1 MVIGLLVDGLGSL
14 FIDLLVQDE
23 EAKRAA
29 KAAVKTAAAGI
40 STATGDVGSAIASG
54 AGAAAELAKA
64 AVKDE
69 GGVAAIDTFV
79 TVVGAFGNG
88 VDAGREVARNAAT
101 TATSTATTVGESAK
115 DAASSVATGAVKST
129 AEDTA
134 MGVTADAA
142 QDAATNATKEP
153 AKTALTEVAKNATE
167 EAAKTVSVKAALE
180 GGLKYSSLTVAGMGL
195 GAGVGYAIDNEHG
208 AMVGLRFGGGLA
220 SGDMFTPK
228 TLDLSAGRVLAQ
240 VGLRGGGGVAAGG
253 IAMVAKG
260 GDAKQQRATFE
271 QWASLGQTAGGGL
284 AKAGEYVLGDSTAD
298 AKANAGAAK
307 EAAKPDAKPQAAAE
321 PKAAQPNEA
330 KSTANHAADT
340 REANTDV
347 PTLEPKPSEDKV
359 PAADLLDRFKAMGK
373 KLDAMGLRDLGRATA
388 GGTWI
393 LMSDE
398 AARGRVGDAHANQG
412 RMTISALALAWDA
425 TAGDAAPK
433 AIAQDVIDMARDT
446 AKVAVDA
453 TDGAKAAQQGL
464 KNDRAGNLASD
475 QDRVYEQALRRR
487 AARLG

>member
-1 MVIGLLVDGLGSL
+1 MVIGLLVDGVGSL
-14 FIDLLVQDE
+14 FVDLLIQDE

-29 KAAVKTAAAGI
+29 KAAVKTTAAGI

-54 AGAAAELAKA
+54 AGAVAELAKTA
-64 AVKDE
+64 IKDE

-101 TATSTATTVGESAK
+101 NATSTATTVGESAK
-115 DAASSVATGAVKST
+115 DAASSVATGAVEGT

-134 MGVTADAA
+134 KGVTANAA
-142 QDAATNATKEP
+142 QDAATNATKET
-153 AKTALTEVAKNATE
+153 AKSALTDAAKDATE
-167 EAAKTVSVKAALE
+167 EAAKTASTKAALE
-180 GGLKYSSLTVAGMGL
+180 GGLKYSGLTVAGMGV
-195 GAGVGYAIDNEHG
+195 GAAVGHAIDNEHG
-208 AMVGLRFGGGLA
+208 AMLGLRFGGGLA
-220 SGDMFTPK
+220 TGDMFTPR

-253 IAMVAKG
+253 IAMAAKG

-284 AKAGEYVLGDSTAD
+284 AKAGEYVLGDSTAVV
-298 AKANAGAAK
+298 KANDGAAE
-307 EAAKPDAKPQAAAE
+307 EAAKPDAKPEAAAE
-321 PKAAQPNEA
+321 PKAAQANEA
-330 KSTANHAADT
+330 KSTANQAADT
-340 REANTDV
+340 GEAKTEA
-347 PTLEPKPSEDKV
+347 PTPEPKPGEDKV
-359 PAADLLDRFKAMGK
+359 PEADLLDRFKAMGK

-388 GGTWI
+388 GATWI

-398 AARGRVGDAHANQG
+398 GARGRVGDAHANQG

-425 TAGDAAPK
+425 TAGEAAPK
-433 AIAQDVIDMARDT
+433 AIAQDVIDMAKDT

-453 TDGAKAAQQGL
+453 SDGARAAQQEL
-464 KNDRAGNLASD
+464 KNDRAGARASD
-475 QDRVYEQALRRR
+475 QDRVYERALRRR